1 MKHIR
6 VAVDSLGRSCLKAYA
21 ILVLG
26 GTYPQL
32 RSLSIR
38 RFNGTY
44 IAYRRG
50 TSDEGVLAHSF
61 DRDIFLSGVPKY
73 APSAGDIVLD
83 VGAHI
88 GDFALM
94 VAQRLGG
101 GRVYAV
107 EACRET
113 YGILCAN
120 IALNRASNIAPSHLA
135 LAGQDGTCTLFHAP
149 PGESWGDS
157 TTHDYAGNREDV
169 PSRSLRSFLAD
180 QNIER
185 VDFAK
190 FNCEGAEFEILL
202 GADPATMRRIG
213 TMLILYHCDLA
224 EAFSEEQLLQHLRDC
239 GFATEVRNRTA
250 ERGWIIAQQ
259 RLSQD

>member
-1 MKHIR
+1 MKHVR
-6 VAVDSLGRSCLKAYA
+6 VAVDLLRRSHLKTYA
-21 ILVLG
+21 VLVLG
-26 GTYPQL
+26 VPYRQL
-32 RSLSIR
+32 GRLTIK
-38 RFNGTY
+38 RFEDTY
-44 IAYRRG
+44 IAYRRR

-61 DRDIFLSGVPKY
+61 DQDIFLSGVPEY
-73 APSAGDIVLD
+73 QPRAGDVVLD

-94 VAQRLGG
+94 AAQRVVD
-101 GRVYAV
+101 GRVHAV

-113 YGILCAN
+113 YEILCTN

-135 LAGQDGTCTLFHAP
+135 LAGHDGTCTLFHAP

-157 TTHDYAGNREDV
+157 TTHDYAADSEDV
-169 PSRSLRSFLAD
+169 PCQSLHTYFAE
-180 QNIER
+180 QKIER

-202 GADPATMRRIG
+202 GADPVTMRRIG
-213 TMLILYHCDLA
+213 TLLILYHCDFA
-224 EAFSEEQLLQHLRDC
+224 KAFSEEQLLRHLQDC
-239 GFATEVRNRTA
+239 GFTTEVRNRTA

-259 RLSQD
+259 RISRD

>member
-6 VAVDSLGRSCLKAYA
+6 ATFRFLRRTWFKACA

-26 GTYPQL
+26 GSHRQL
-32 RSLSIR
+32 RSLSIG

-50 TSDEGVLAHSF
+50 TSDEDVLAHSF
-61 DRDIFLSGVPKY
+61 HRDIFLSGVPEY
-73 APSAGDIVLD
+73 EPSAGDIVLD

-94 VAQRLGG
+94 VAQRVGD
-101 GRVYAV
+101 GRVHAV
-107 EACRET
+107 EACRRT
-113 YGILCAN
+113 YEILCTN
-120 IALNRASNIAPSHLA
+120 VALNRASNIATSHLA
-135 LAGQDGTCTLFHAP
+135 LASHDGTCTLFHAP
-149 PGESWGDS
+149 LGESWGDS
-157 TTHDYAGNREDV
+157 TTHDYAADSEEV
-169 PSRSLRSFLAD
+169 PSRSLRSFFAD

-185 VDFAK
+185 VDFGK

-213 TMLILYHCDLA
+213 AMLILYHCDLA
-224 EAFSEEQLLQHLRDC
+224 KASSEEQLLRHLHDC
-239 GFATEVRNRTA
+239 GFATEIRNRTA
-250 ERGWIIAQQ
+250 ERGWIIARQ
-259 RLSQD
+259 RLARG